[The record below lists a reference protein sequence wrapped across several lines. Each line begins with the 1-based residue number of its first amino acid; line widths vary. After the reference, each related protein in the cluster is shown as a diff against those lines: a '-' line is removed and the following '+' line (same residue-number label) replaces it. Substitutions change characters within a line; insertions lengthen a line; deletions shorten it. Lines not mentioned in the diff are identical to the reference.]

1 MNIFGFIG
9 FEAGGFVVGFVLLV
23 VLTFC
28 GKIGLVFVLE
38 LLLVL
43 LFVGLV
49 LLVVLV
55 ILLIGV
61 IFDVL
66 LIDYKLDPPYC

>member
-1 MNIFGFIG
+1 MNIVGFIG
-9 FEAGGFVVGFVLLV
+9 FGAGGFVVGFALLV
-23 VLTFC
+23 VSIFC

-43 LFVGLV
+43 LFVSFV

-66 LIDYKLDPPYC
+66 LSDYKLDPPYC